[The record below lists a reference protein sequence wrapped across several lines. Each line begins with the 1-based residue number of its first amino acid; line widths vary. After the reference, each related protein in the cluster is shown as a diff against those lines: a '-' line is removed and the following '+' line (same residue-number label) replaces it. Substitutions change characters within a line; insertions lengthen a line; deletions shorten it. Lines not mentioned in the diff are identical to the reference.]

1 MEVVYLLHNN
11 CKLFRDLGFRT
22 RLASGIR
29 IYLSTSKITKLF
41 SYLKSATVSDSFA
54 VGVDGE
60 EAAQQDVA
68 GLVDIEGSP
77 GAVEHDNDYPCHE
90 E

>member
-11 CKLFRDLGFRT
+11 DKLFRDFGFWT
-22 RLASGIR
+22 LLDSGTR
-29 IYLSTSKITKLF
+29 IYLSRSKITKLF

-77 GAVEHDNDYPCHE
+77 GAVEHDYPCHE

>member
-11 CKLFRDLGFRT
+11 GKIFRDFGFRKLLDRGT
-22 RLASGIR
+22 R

-60 EAAQQDVA
+60 ESAQQDVA
-68 GLVDIEGSP
+68 RLVDIEGSS
-77 GAVEHDNDYPCHE
+77 GAVEHDYPCHE

>member
-11 CKLFRDLGFRT
+11 GKRFRDSGFRT
-22 RLASGIR
+22 LLDSGTR
-29 IYLSTSKITKLF
+29 MYLSTSKITKLF

-77 GAVEHDNDYPCHE
+77 GAVEHDYPCHE